1 MCLAVPMRVEKIE
14 NNIAIVDSAGVKI
27 QADASLTPEVKVG
40 DYILVHAGF
49 AIEVLKPEQAEE
61 TLRLIQEAVESLE
74 DDKSGIS

>member
-1 MCLAVPMRVEKIE
+1 MLIEKIE
-14 NNIAIVDSAGVKI
+14 DNVATVDRAGVKI
-27 QADASLTPEVKVG
+27 QADISLTPEAGVG

-49 AIEVLKPEQAEE
+49 AIEVLKPEEAQE